1 MKQEFTRLT
10 FSLFVGFTH
19 KHTMN
24 FFDEVTRQ
32 LDVHVLLSNPGTHSD
47 VIASVSLM
55 I

>member
-1 MKQEFTRLT
+1 MHLT
-10 FSLFVGFTH
+10 FSLFVGLTH

-32 LDVHVLLSNPGTHSD
+32 LDVHVLLSDPVTYKD
-47 VIASVSLM
+47 VILSISLM